1 MEQEIDNL
9 KNYVLIN
16 QARYGD
22 AVQAEFF
29 VLPQCLQYKV
39 PKLILQPFV
48 ENSIRYGFRGKE
60 GECCLYIR
68 MTCEDGFLHILLED
82 NGRGMDEKT
91 LDRLNDGTQTW
102 SGHVGVENVRKRLRL
117 YYSEQAYLHFESRQ
131 GESASVHIYVP
142 IPEGE
147 GDTYEDRDRG
157 RRGGHP

>member
-1 MEQEIDNL
+1 
-9 KNYVLIN
+9 
-16 QARYGD
+16 
-22 AVQAEFF
+22 
-29 VLPQCLQYKV
+29 
-39 PKLILQPFV
+39 
-48 ENSIRYGFRGKE
+48 
-60 GECCLYIR
+60 
-68 MTCEDGFLHILLED
+68 
-82 NGRGMDEKT
+82 MDEET